1 MTVARNYEGQ
11 GGGMV
16 IDITGVAS
24 TAAAGIGEI
33 ANPEGVDVTITE
45 AFLEI
50 ITPSTG
56 AANLSC
62 GVGASGASASDLWS
76 AGAVNGLTEGALYL
90 CFARQ
95 NTAETILSD
104 PVDWDSDK
112 YLTFTGSATTVGL
125 SARLHVRYIRQAA

>member
-11 GGGMV
+11 GGVMT

-33 ANPEGVDVTITE
+33 LNPEGVDVTIVE
-45 AFLEI
+45 AWLEI
-50 ITPSTG
+50 IAASTG

-62 GVGASGASASDLWS
+62 GIAATGTAATDLWN
-76 AGAVNGLTEGALYL
+76 AGAVNGLTAGSLSN

-95 NTAETILSD
+95 DTAETEVTD
-104 PVDWDSDK
+104 PADWGAAQ
-112 YLTFTGSATTVGL
+112 YITFTGSATTVGL
-125 SARLHVRYIRQAA
+125 SARLHVRYIRQAS

>member
-1 MTVARNYEGQ
+1 
-11 GGGMV
+11 MV

>member
-1 MTVARNYEGQ
+1 
-11 GGGMV
+11 MV

-24 TAAAGIGEI
+24 TSAAGIGEI